1 MAIWNWRYH
10 CAAVGKRSL
19 MYFGM
24 FGLATYLCDTI
35 FLDRFDRAK
44 AVQQMNAVVDQIQS
58 KKVSGYQYQ
67 LFSAYTRQGHLILNR
82 KELSTFWSNSEKS
95 KHKCN
100 SQITLLNDKQ
110 FSLSNIDHFF
120 QSFSKLLSIQIKSA
134 NLS

>member
-1 MAIWNWRYH
+1 MNNFDKTFFLHVVGLMAIWNWRYH

-58 KKVSGYQYQ
+58 KKVSAWIPI
-67 LFSAYTRQGHLILNR
+67 SAVLCIYKTGPPDFESERIIYILV
-82 KELSTFWSNSEKS
+82 K
-95 KHKCN
+95 
-100 SQITLLNDKQ
+100 
-110 FSLSNIDHFF
+110 
-120 QSFSKLLSIQIKSA
+120 
-134 NLS
+134 